1 MTKIGKNAFASCR
14 SLTEIKVSE
23 ENPNYKSIDGVLY
36 NKDGTELLFCPPLK
50 EKLLISNDVMYVEWN
65 NIYIS
70 TMIQFEDA
78 KLWGIENLEQ
88 KYSEGYNIELKQLY
102 GEYFGEIRPKLNYLL
117 SSENN
122 IDRNFDIFLGRMI
135 LCLGKEEVQ
144 KIFEM
149 PEISQEELKQYML
162 EKDEMFKELYETKY
176 EISGDLGITIE
187 VLRNLNFGK
196 YKTEKNQKNN
206 VEMQIFK
213 EINEYLEAPNK
224 EIITLLELIEKAS
237 NKIGIDLSQ
246 EDKEKIRELEKR
258 LNGRIIEEGI
268 NKTKGKLEEEIG
280 RQIVRE
286 QVKPIVIMVKE
297 EIERQFKEDG
307 KVDVEKIKRYLRER
321 LMR

>member
-1 MTKIGKNAFASCR
+1 
-14 SLTEIKVSE
+14 
-23 ENPNYKSIDGVLY
+23 
-36 NKDGTELLFCPPLK
+36 
-50 EKLLISNDVMYVEWN
+50 
-65 NIYIS
+65 
-70 TMIQFEDA
+70 MIQFEDA
-78 KLWGIENLEQ
+78 KLWGIENLKQ

-149 PEISQEELKQYML
+149 PEI
-162 EKDEMFKELYETKY
+162 
-176 EISGDLGITIE
+176 
-187 VLRNLNFGK
+187 
-196 YKTEKNQKNN
+196 
-206 VEMQIFK
+206 
-213 EINEYLEAPNK
+213 
-224 EIITLLELIEKAS
+224 
-237 NKIGIDLSQ
+237 SQ